1 MPIVDDVDVPAGVDS
16 YSDLDIEKDGD
27 DDEEDDE
34 PEEDEEKEAEEE
46 VEEEDEYGEEDKDE
60 DAGKELR
67 TIGQGEMVNTS
78 TNDSDTMVDY
88 EPTMLPAQGQE
99 MREHTPLP

>member
-1 MPIVDDVDVPAGVDS
+1 MRIVDDVNVPAGVDL
-16 YSDLDIEKDGD
+16 YGDLHMEKDSD

-34 PEEDEEKEAEEE
+34 PEEDEEKEDEEE
-46 VEEEDEYGEEDKDE
+46 VEEEDEYGEEDKGE
-60 DAGKELR
+60 DAGKEPR
-67 TIGQGEMVNTS
+67 TVGQGEMVNTS

-99 MREHTPLP
+99 MREHTPRP